1 MTRCSCLCSCA
12 KKDRICVLT
21 ILGALQVIVAI
32 SSIGIGNWAVFSYPV
47 HLRKTA
53 AFNFW
58 SGGVILFSGVL
69 SIRAWR
75 HVNKLWITTAA
86 VTAFL
91 ATLMYMSSGCWMIKL
106 LIEETDV
113 DKSAKVYVF
122 YGFNMTSSI
131 LGFLFA
137 GLAAAVGWSVREQLC
152 TRRTNC
158 TNTTANRVGP
168 TTVTSFSNEDF
179 RRSMADIHGPPPPYE
194 P

>member
-1 MTRCSCLCSCA
+1 MLDVQKQEVQFATLSNVYEQTELNS
-12 KKDRICVLT
+12 
-21 ILGALQVIVAI
+21 ILVML
-32 SSIGIGNWAVFSYPV
+32 
-47 HLRKTA
+47 
-53 AFNFW
+53 NF
-58 SGGVILFSGVL
+58 FFQ
-69 SIRAWR
+69 
-75 HVNKLWITTAA
+75 ITTAA

-158 TNTTANRVGP
+158 TNTVCWIASNLCS
-168 TTVTSFSNEDF
+168 SFDAMTRGSRGYNQW
-179 RRSMADIHGPPPPYE
+179 
-194 P
+194 